1 MQVEIINANFN
12 TIVTKDIATYAE
24 INNIIEDVRVEAVE
38 TANEWKEDA
47 PLDKYDIESIKNM
60 YPVMFNVYE
69 MRGDVLPCGDSCV
82 YFGGYELIE
91 EEVCIEGA
99 IEELES
105 LIS

>member
-1 MQVEIINANFN
+1 MMQVEIINANFN
-12 TIVTKDIATYAE
+12 TMATKDIATYAE
-24 INNIIEDVRVEAVE
+24 INNIIEDMRVEAVE

-69 MRGDVLPCGDSCV
+69 MRGDVLPCGDS
-82 YFGGYELIE
+82 YGYYGGYELIE
-91 EEVCIEGA
+91 EADIEGA
-99 IEELES
+99 IEELEN